1 MEVKEAIE
9 KTRKLGLKVSDNG
22 QMLCPFHDDH
32 NPSAYIYYNQY
43 HNQVE
48 FHCFGC
54 GKSMTIETFL
64 KEIGG
69 SQPKQKREKPADM
82 SKFMAERLN
91 KNFLAILRER
101 GETEEAELGLKAF
114 EYLQSRGFGLDEIN
128 AFQIGFCLRR
138 DLEGVLEENWVRDER
153 RKAFLSFPIKD
164 REGNIISLQFEDFLN
179 RGILSNT
186 KLNLSGKRPLAFV
199 SKHKSDIPIF
209 VCEAFYDA
217 LSIEKLRDKYDFVT
231 VALLGTPS
239 KEQIKELKELAK
251 TNQIILAL
259 DNDKT
264 GIETKRNLIRELIIS
279 NPYIYG
285 IRLPEGIKDLNECL
299 QKKGEDG
306 IEDIVLSF
314 QKETPIGNL
323 QETIPIILER
333 YKTAKENA
341 LRIPRS
347 LKYLEDF
354 LGDGILPGLY
364 AVAGMPGIGKT
375 TWLNILCDE
384 LAKEGNKSFYF
395 LTEEPNYRLIL
406 RTVKR
411 EGGKGLEDIAKLDW
425 IKNRFVLELTTE
437 YRAEVINE
445 LMPSLMEIEEK
456 GILII
461 DSLHALQVENSK
473 LDLREKTIFKLEILS
488 HIARDLLIPVFF
500 TSFIPKSEYI
510 SKEQPNLGVF
520 KEAGEIE
527 YLIDVGIV
535 LWGKPDELRNE
546 EKKEIKLSFVKNRFG
561 KTGDKTLIFDTA
573 KCDIRE

>member
-32 NPSAYIYYNQY
+32 NPSAFIYYNQY
-43 HNQVE
+43 HKQVE

-54 GKSMTIETFL
+54 GASMKIETFL
-64 KEIGG
+64 ERING
-69 SQPKQKREKPADM
+69 SQSKEEKKKISYTPD
-82 SKFMAERLN
+82 FIAERLN
-91 KNFLAILRER
+91 KNFIAIIDGA
-101 GETEEAELGLKAF
+101 GEKEEMELGLKALS
-114 EYLQSRGFGLDEIN
+114 YLQSRGFGLEEIN
-128 AFQIGFCLRR
+128 TFQIGFCLRR
-138 DLEGVLEENWVRDER
+138 DLEGVLKESWVHDEK

-164 REGNIISLQFEDFLN
+164 REGKTFSLQFEDFLN
-179 RGILSNT
+179 RGVLSNT

-199 SKHKSDIPIF
+199 SPYKPDIPIF

-217 LSIEKLRDKYDFVT
+217 LSIEKLRDKYTFGT
-231 VALLGTPS
+231 VALLGHPS
-239 KEQIKELKELAK
+239 KEQIEDLKELAK
-251 TNQIILAL
+251 TNQLILAL
-259 DNDKT
+259 DNDKA
-264 GIETKRNLIRELIIS
+264 GIEMKNQLTKELIIA

-285 IRLPEGIKDLNECL
+285 VKLPEDVKDLNECL
-299 QKKGEDG
+299 QKKGTEG
-306 IEDIVLSF
+306 LEEVILKL

-341 LRIPRS
+341 FTIPRS

-354 LGDGILPGLY
+354 LKDGILPGLY

-375 TWLNILCDE
+375 TWLNILCDD
-384 LAKEGNKSFYF
+384 LAKEGIKSFYF

-411 EGGKGLEDIAKLDW
+411 EGKRGLEDIAILDW

-437 YRAEVINE
+437 YRAEKIKE
-445 LMPSLMEIEEK
+445 LIPSLLETEGK

-461 DSLHALQVENSK
+461 DSLHALQVENDK

-510 SKEQPNLGVF
+510 NKEQPNLGVF

-535 LWGKPDELRNE
+535 LWAKPDEQRNE
-546 EKKEIKLSFVKNRFG
+546 EKKEITLTFVKNRFG
-561 KTGDKTLIFDTA
+561 KTGDKKLYFYTD
-573 KCDIRE
+573 KCDIKE